1 MPAGGNEHEERYE
14 VVESIQEGV
23 RGEVQVEE
31 SRQEFQVAMMSR
43 LRR

>member
-1 MPAGGNEHEERYE
+1 MPAGGNEHEQRYG
-14 VVESIQEGV
+14 VVESMQEGV

-31 SRQEFQVAMMSR
+31 SRQELQVAMMSQ